1 MRIIQVL
8 NKVLIL
14 VAKGLSPLMAAY
26 TINMLYPQLCSISV
40 NISGR
45 TVRVAAN
52 IVFSGLVALRALLVT
67 STHKE
72 LPPDPQVRF
81 LDLADLKG
89 INNGVDS

>member
-45 TVRVAAN
+45 TVRVAAD
-52 IVFSGLVALRALLVT
+52 IVLNGLVALKALVSS
-67 STHKE
+67 STGSVS
-72 LPPDPQVRF
+72 LYRD
-81 LDLADLKG
+81 G
-89 INNGVDS
+89 

>member
-40 NISGR
+40 NTSGR
-45 TVRVAAN
+45 TVRVAAD
-52 IVFSGLVALRALLVT
+52 IVLSGLVALKALVSS
-67 STHKE
+67 STGSVS
-72 LPPDPQVRF
+72 LYRD
-81 LDLADLKG
+81 G
-89 INNGVDS
+89 